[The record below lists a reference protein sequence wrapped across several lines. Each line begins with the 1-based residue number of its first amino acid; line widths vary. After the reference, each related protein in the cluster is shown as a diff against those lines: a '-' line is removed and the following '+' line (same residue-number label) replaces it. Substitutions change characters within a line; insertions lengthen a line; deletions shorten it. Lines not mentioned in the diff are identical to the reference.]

1 MVVGKGSGARWL
13 GQDFRRLSG
22 QQYISTRMDEG
33 RTMSDWDSFG
43 AELRGLSAKVSVL
56 QPTPEAEQEVRD
68 LILKLI
74 AVLSKLKP
82 R

>member
-1 MVVGKGSGARWL
+1 
-13 GQDFRRLSG
+13 
-22 QQYISTRMDEG
+22 MDEG